1 MKKRKTPSLSPKR
14 KTPVGVPSRPSK
26 RPAASSIEKTKPT
39 ASSGEPEVRRAIPL
53 DYVITDEVDLRSAP
67 DLSAPKLTGGLLRQG
82 TVVKIAPQDW
92 WYVEVERPS
101 TASGVLRGWVPNAL
115 LRRSTTAQKMAPPLR
130 PASAKV
136 VKVKTIADG
145 VTIFKLESGEAVF
158 FTSDLDVDAD
168 GCPMAYGPGNT
179 GLDHN
184 GNAQTP
190 VSSGNWN
197 PSVLVLDNANQ
208 PVKQKDGDPAPGF
221 FICKSSLQD
230 TSKPVTDPRRYVD
243 ALTTPFIV
251 LPGGSAGP
259 AKTGDAALVIDMRT
273 SKRIKCLVADAGPSG
288 KTGEASML
296 VVGVLADDLTPKQIV
311 DAAKKDRLKGLHCN
325 PRNGGLNGPA
335 DRKFRYVVFP
345 GTTMR
350 WPQTIGAI
358 EARVDGALAPLT
370 PEQIVAITT

>member
-1 MKKRKTPSLSPKR
+1 MRVLKLGLAGADVTKWQKFLHDSGFYDGPIDGEFGSQIVKATKDYQKSNGLKADGVVGNKSFAKAMSQGFELLPSP
-14 KTPVGVPSRPSK
+14 
-26 RPAASSIEKTKPT
+26 
-39 ASSGEPEVRRAIPL
+39 RA
-53 DYVITDEVDLRSAP
+53 
-67 DLSAPKLTGGLLRQG
+67 Q
-82 TVVKIAPQDW
+82 
-92 WYVEVERPS
+92 
-101 TASGVLRGWVPNAL
+101 
-115 LRRSTTAQKMAPPLR
+115 

-168 GCPMAYGPGNT
+168 GCPMAYGPGNK

-190 VSSGNWN
+190 VGSGNWN
-197 PSVLVLDNANQ
+197 PSVLVLDSAKQ
-208 PVKQKDGDPAPGF
+208 PVKQKVGDPAPGF

-243 ALTTPFIV
+243 ALTIPFIV

-273 SKRIKCLVADAGPSG
+273 GKRIKGLVADAGPSG
-288 KTGEASML
+288 KTGEASIL
-296 VVGVLADDLTPKQIV
+296 VVGVLADDLTPKQVV
-311 DAAKKDRLKGLHCN
+311 DAAKRNKLKGLHCN
-325 PRNGGLNGPA
+325 PRNGGLNGPD
-335 DRKFRYVVFP
+335 DRKFRYIVFP
-345 GTTMR
+345 GTTMT

-358 EARVDGALAPLT
+358 EARVDGALATLT